1 MLFLRGSVF
10 SYARPAQ
17 LNAALIARALIER
30 QIFSISSIILNA
42 LSANVV
48 IARSEA
54 TSNPDLLP
62 GPGLRR
68 FARNDVCAQLRTS

>member
-10 SYARPAQ
+10 SYARPAR

-48 IARSEA
+48 IRVSEA
-54 TSNPDLLP
+54 TKQSRPSSWTWIAS
-62 GPGLRR
+62 LRS
-68 FARNDVCAQLRTS
+68 Q

>member
-48 IARSEA
+48 IRVSEA
-54 TSNPDLLP
+54 TKRSRPSSWTWIAS
-62 GPGLRR
+62 LRS
-68 FARNDVCAQLRTS
+68 Q